1 MIALES
7 EKHVE
12 TIVSFFS
19 WCTVIALAVKIVVIS
34 EVIMITNK
42 KQAVDS
48 REL

>member
-7 EKHVE
+7 EKYVE
-12 TIVSFFS
+12 TIISLFS
-19 WCTVIALAVKIVVIS
+19 WCTVIALAVKILIS